1 MAMSPRKR
9 AQVSRMAQYAVLLVL
24 LVVFLA
30 VADWATLREVFL
42 DTGIIADMFPAV
54 ITTALKNTLLYTVA
68 GFTFGLV
75 LGLVLALMRLSSVGP
90 YRWMA
95 TGFIEFFRGV
105 PALVVFIALAYG
117 VPLAFPGREIPGGIF
132 GTVTVAL
139 GLVGGAYM
147 AETIRA
153 GIQAV
158 PKGQMEAARS
168 LGMPHSRAMR
178 SIVVPQAFRIILP
191 PLTNEL
197 ILLTK
202 DSSLV
207 YVLGLGLSSYEL
219 TKFGRETMNQTN
231 SLTPL
236 VTVALCYLLITV
248 PLSIVVRRM
257 EARAERAR

>member
-9 AQVSRMAQYAVLLVL
+9 AQVSRWIQYAVLAAVI
-24 LVVFLA
+24 VA
-30 VADWATLREVFL
+30 VALAADWQSLAEDFA
-42 DTGIIADMFPAV
+42 DPAIIAGMFPDV
-54 ITTALKNTLLYTVA
+54 LTTALKNTVLYTA
-68 GFTFGLV
+68 CGFLFGLV

-95 TGFIEFFRGV
+95 TLVIEFFRGL
-105 PALVVFIALAYG
+105 PALVVFIALSVG
-117 VPLAFPGREIPGGIF
+117 VPIAFPGREVPGGTLGIA
-132 GTVTVAL
+132 TLAL

-168 LGMPHSRAMR
+168 LGMSQTRAMI
-178 SIVVPQAFRIILP
+178 SIIIPQAFRIILP

-207 YVLGLGLSSYEL
+207 YLLGYTATSIEL
-219 TKFGRETMNQTN
+219 TSFGRQVLNQEK
-231 SLTPL
+231 SMTPL
-236 VTVALCYLLITV
+236 IVISLCYLLITV

-257 EARAERAR
+257 EARAGKAR

>member
-9 AQVSRMAQYAVLLVL
+9 ARVSRMVQYTLLL
-24 LVVFLA
+24 LLA
-30 VADWATLREVFL
+30 LVMALLADWATLREVFL
-42 DTGIIADMFPAV
+42 DTEILRGMLPEV
-54 ITTALKNTLLYTVA
+54 LTTALKNTIIYTA
-68 GFTFGLV
+68 SGFTFGLI
-75 LGLVLALMRLSSVGP
+75 LGLILALMRLSSVGP

-105 PALVVFIALAYG
+105 PALVVFIALAFG
-117 VPLAFPGREIPGGIF
+117 VPLAFPGREVPGGTV
-132 GTVTVAL
+132 GTVTLAL

-168 LGMPHSRAMR
+168 LGMPHGRAMI
-178 SIVVPQAFRIILP
+178 SIVIPQAFRIVLP

-207 YVLGLGLSSYEL
+207 FILGLSVTQFEL
-219 TKFGRETMNQTN
+219 TKFGRDTLNETN

-236 VTVALCYLLITV
+236 VAIGLCYLMITV

-257 EARAERAR
+257 EARAEKAR